1 MIWYDFLL
9 LLAGAASGIFLLVI
23 LAGLLAWRMPVRIGF
38 DIERIDGRR
47 D

>member
-9 LLAGAASGIFLLVI
+9 LLAGAASGIFLLAIVV
-23 LAGLLAWRMPVRIGF
+23 GLLAWRTPVRIGF
-38 DIERIDGRR
+38 DIERIDGRS